1 MTDPVSAT
9 GAPAGVP
16 LGASPGT
23 TSGATRP
30 DPFGKDTFLKL
41 LVAQLRY
48 QDPMSPA
55 DGTAFLAQTAQFTS
69 LEKLSAVATQ
79 TADSLAVERML
90 SASSLVGRTVTY
102 AGPAGSDVSG
112 VVSSARFT
120 PDGPVLRVGAVDV
133 PLAQVKEVRATPAA

>member
-1 MTDPVSAT
+1 MPSPVSPT
-9 GAPAGVP
+9 GATPGVP
-16 LGASPGT
+16 LGASPGP
-23 TSGATRP
+23 TSAAPRP
-30 DPFGKDTFLKL
+30 DPLGRDAFLKL

-79 TADSLAVERML
+79 TADSLAVQRML

-112 VVSSARFT
+112 VVASARFT
-120 PDGPVLRVGAVDV
+120 PDGPVLRVGTADV